1 LRKRLAFFFLTSS
14 LILILGHSM
23 LPHNHVGE
31 DNRCKISDVKKTTLA
46 EIIRF
51 TLSHDLGA
59 NHLEE
64 YNDCK
69 QVELISVDFERFLPI
84 VESIKFLAGY
94 FLSINENTVANNSQV
109 SPQNYCPDTGLR
121 GPPKRS

>member
-1 LRKRLAFFFLTSS
+1 
-14 LILILGHSM
+14 M

-31 DNRCKISDVKKTTLA
+31 DNCCKISDVKKTTLA

-64 YNDCK
+64 YEKCNSN
-69 QVELISVDFERFLPI
+69 VISFSDFHTVLPI
-84 VESIKFLAGY
+84 IRPMEFSPITISSTIKIF
-94 FLSINENTVANNSQV
+94 TVTNSGLNSQYFY
-109 SPQNYCPDTGLR
+109 SGSGLR
-121 GPPKRS
+121 APPYRS